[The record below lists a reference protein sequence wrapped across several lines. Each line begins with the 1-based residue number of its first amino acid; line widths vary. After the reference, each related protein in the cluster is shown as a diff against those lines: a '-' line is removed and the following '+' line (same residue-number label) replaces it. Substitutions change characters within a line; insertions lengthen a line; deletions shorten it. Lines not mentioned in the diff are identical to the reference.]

1 MGELHD
7 WAARPEREVFP
18 GFHGRFIHSGRMT
31 FARWRIDAGAVLPE
45 HSHEHEQVV
54 HTFAGELEIVIEG
67 TRHLCTPSS
76 VLIIPS
82 GARHSGRALIDCV
95 VIDAFAPVREDY
107 R

>member
-1 MGELHD
+1 MLHD
-7 WAARPEREVFP
+7 WDGVPERTVFP

-45 HSHEHEQVV
+45 HHHEHEQVAMV
-54 HTFAGELEIVIEG
+54 LGGEIELTVDGVTQRVKAGGVLVI
-67 TRHLCTPSS
+67 PPNA
-76 VLIIPS
+76 V
-82 GARHSGRALIDCV
+82 HSGRAITAVD